1 VKSYSGGPGVVYE
14 EEDAM
19 EHGSTG
25 ADRLETKVKPWP
37 AVPPPTAEELYGSV
51 PPAASEY
58 PKFLESIVHWRDEH
72 DKPEALPRI
81 RVLDCSQ
88 AQVIG
93 HWCASLLG
101 ELGAEVIQVEPPGGD
116 PLRKRVPF
124 GRKHYYFHDSERGE
138 PVGPHFLHEAR
149 NKLSVTLNLETE
161 EGREILKKLAVHA
174 DVLIE
179 NAPPGQFDAWGIGYR
194 QLREINP
201 RLVYAWVGQRGQW
214 GPLKDKPGMLD
225 PTAQAACGF
234 VHGTGIPREQGGR
247 PVRSAMW
254 MADHVGGTSA
264 AMGILASLIHRDTVS
279 GKGQFVEATGAEAV
293 IRILDYDWAWYG
305 MDGSIRPRYGNWDLA
320 INIYAVNPCKDGL
333 MMVGGGHD
341 RLWYR
346 IWKTVGKDRPELE
359 DDILDDKKLR
369 VVTDRLPHEAQVKTY
384 TNLTE
389 WMKVKSRAEAEKGL
403 LAEEVASGGVLY
415 VDEVAEYPHFK
426 YRGHVREI
434 DDPLYGPVVYG
445 GSVFKGQKAPGRVKW
460 LGRPAGYDND
470 DTYRRLLGFTRDDL
484 RRLASQEVI

>member
-1 VKSYSGGPGVVYE
+1 MSEEGGAVE
-14 EEDAM
+14 EE
-19 EHGSTG
+19 STR
-25 ADRLETKVKPWP
+25 AAQLKSKVKRWP
-37 AVPPPTAEELYGSV
+37 TVPPPAPEELYGSL
-51 PPAASEY
+51 PEAAREY
-58 PKFLESIVHWRDEH
+58 PTFLESIVHWKDAHNR
-72 DKPEALPRI
+72 PEALSRL
-81 RVLDCSQ
+81 RVLDCSHT
-88 AQVIG
+88 AMNG
-93 HWCASLLG
+93 HWCSSLLA

-116 PLRKRVPF
+116 PLRKLVPF
-124 GRKHYYFHDSERGE
+124 GRRHYYFRDRERDE
-138 PVGPHFLHEAR
+138 PVGPHFLHEMR

-161 EGREILKKLAVHA
+161 EGREILRKFAVHA

-179 NAPPGQFDAWGIGYR
+179 NAPPGQFDAWGVGYR

-214 GPLKDKPGMLD
+214 GPLKDKRGMLD

-234 VHGTGIPREQGGR
+234 VHGTGIPKEQGGR

-254 MADHVGGTSA
+254 MADHVGGTAA
-264 AMGILASLIHRDTVS
+264 AMGILAALLYRDRVS
-279 GKGQFVEATGAEAV
+279 GKGQFIEATGAEAI
-293 IRILDYDWAWYG
+293 IRILDYNWSWYG

-346 IWKTVGKDRPELE
+346 IWKTVGKDRPDLE

-369 VVTDRLPHEAQVKTY
+369 LVTHRLPHEAQVKTY

-389 WMKVKSRAEAEKGL
+389 WLKTKSRTEAEKGL

-426 YRGHVREI
+426 YRGHVRKL
-434 DDPLYGPVVYG
+434 DDPLYGEVVHS
-445 GSVFKGQKAPGRVKW
+445 GSAFKGEKTPGRVKW
-460 LGRPAGYDND
+460 LGRPAGYDNED
-470 DTYRRLLGFTRDDL
+470 VYRRLLGFTREDL
-484 RRLASQEVI
+484 RRLSSQEVI

>member
-1 VKSYSGGPGVVYE
+1 
-14 EEDAM
+14 
-19 EHGSTG
+19 
-25 ADRLETKVKPWP
+25 
-37 AVPPPTAEELYGSV
+37 
-51 PPAASEY
+51 
-58 PKFLESIVHWRDEH
+58 
-72 DKPEALPRI
+72 
-81 RVLDCSQ
+81 
-88 AQVIG
+88 
-93 HWCASLLG
+93 
-101 ELGAEVIQVEPPGGD
+101 
-116 PLRKRVPF
+116 
-124 GRKHYYFHDSERGE
+124 
-138 PVGPHFLHEAR
+138 
-149 NKLSVTLNLETE
+149 
-161 EGREILKKLAVHA
+161 
-174 DVLIE
+174 
-179 NAPPGQFDAWGIGYR
+179 
-194 QLREINP
+194 
-201 RLVYAWVGQRGQW
+201 VGQRGQW

-234 VHGTGIPREQGGR
+234 VHGTGIPKEQGGQ

-264 AMGILASLIHRDTVS
+264 AMGILAALIHRDRVS

-369 VVTDRLPHEAQVKTY
+369 TVTDRLPHEAQVKTY

-389 WMKVKSRAEAEKGL
+389 WMKAKPRAEAEKGL
-403 LAEEVASGGVLY
+403 LAEQVASGGVLF
-415 VDEVAEYPHFK
+415 VDEVAEYPQFK
-426 YRGHVREI
+426 YRGHVRKL
-434 DDPLYGPVVYG
+434 DDPLYGEVVYA
-445 GSVFKGQKAPGRVKW
+445 GSAFKGQKTPGRVKW
-460 LGRPAGYDND
+460 LGRPAGYDNE

-484 RRLASQEVI
+484 RRLASQGVI